1 VVALRE
7 RTLDDPQYHLDMCK
21 GSGGAHYGSGG
32 LHGWD
37 LAICCL
43 ADHGDVGGAAVSL
56 ITSPLGMITGALLG
70 WFVVRLFERR
80 FAS

>member
-1 VVALRE
+1 MTRSIIWTCAKVLAALIMARAGY
-7 RTLDDPQYHLDMCK
+7 TA
-21 GSGGAHYGSGG
+21 GIA
-32 LHGWD
+32 

-43 ADHGDVGGAAVSL
+43 ADHGDVGSAAASL